1 MWGLGPSHIAVIG
14 VIAVLLFG
22 DRLPE
27 VMRSLGRGM
36 VEFKKGLRGIETA
49 IDSASTASAQRS
61 TPSYAEVEEREEIT
75 APRFQ
80 PPPAEPRLESTSTVA
95 APAAP
100 SVAAEVSQ
108 GESKPTV

>member
-1 MWGLGPSHIAVIG
+1 MAVIG

-36 VEFKKGLRGIETA
+36 IEFKKGMRGIESA
-49 IDSASTASAQRS
+49 IETASDSSARRPVS
-61 TPSYAEVEEREEIT
+61 TYSDIDDREEIT

-80 PPPAEPRLESTSTVA
+80 PPPAEPRLEAANSD
-95 APAAP
+95 APAQQNNAP
-100 SVAAEVSQ
+100 LASQ
-108 GESKPTV
+108 PEQAPPV